1 MRAKHGERAGPRG
14 AAEGAAGRA
23 DRQRNRQIER
33 EKEKGEGGGGVAAGL
48 TFLLRDRRSRVTVPN
63 CPKYS
68 RSCGSQRPRGR
79 CPTYTTPGCSGSC
92 GHSRRQHRHR
102 HSPIRPGQARPGQA
116 RPPPTSPH
124 LTSPTRPH
132 RAAEPPHLLLRPPL
146 APPPRLARAA
156 PRPRLQ
162 REEGGDGRSPG
173 PSRRH
178 LGRLSTAAGSAPPPH
193 PFPPRRCACAA
204 RGRR

>member
-1 MRAKHGERAGPRG
+1 MRAEHGERAGPRG
-14 AAEGAAGRA
+14 AAEGAAGRTDRQTEKQT
-23 DRQRNRQIER
+23 DRQR
-33 EKEKGEGGGGVAAGL
+33 GEEGRGGGGVAAGL

-102 HSPIRPGQARPGQA
+102 HRPGQARPGPA
-116 RPPPTSPH
+116 APH
-124 LTSPTRPH
+124 PTSPTRPH
-132 RAAEPPHLLLRPPL
+132 RAAEPPHLLLRPL
-146 APPPRLARAA
+146 FAPPPRLARAA
-156 PRPRLQ
+156 PRLRLQ
-162 REEGGDGRSPG
+162 REEGGGG
-173 PSRRH
+173 PSSCPCRRH